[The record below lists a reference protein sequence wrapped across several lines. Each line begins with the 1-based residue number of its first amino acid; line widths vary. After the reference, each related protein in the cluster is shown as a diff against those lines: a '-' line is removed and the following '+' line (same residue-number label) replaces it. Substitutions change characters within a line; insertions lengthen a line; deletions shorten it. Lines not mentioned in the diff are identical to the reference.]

1 MSNAE
6 DEARRVLRESMRLNG
21 DVIKGARQM
30 NENGKAK
37 FDQAQ
42 KVINVLVALMLA
54 VFGWMGNTVWSIVQT
69 QQQQLT
75 QLNIELA
82 KNYMPRVELQQQLD
96 RMTTQLERIDQ
107 QTRRQ

>member
-1 MSNAE
+1 M
-6 DEARRVLRESMRLNG
+6 DLNG
-21 DVIKGARQM
+21 DVRRNRDAKEGHAPM
-30 NENGKAK
+30 NEPKSK
-37 FDQAQ
+37 FDSAQ
-42 KVINVLVALMLA
+42 KIINVLVAIMLA

-96 RMTTQLERIDQ
+96 RMTSAACSSIDQ
-107 QTRRQ
+107 QTRK

>member
-1 MSNAE
+1 
-6 DEARRVLRESMRLNG
+6 
-21 DVIKGARQM
+21 
-30 NENGKAK
+30 
-37 FDQAQ
+37 
-42 KVINVLVALMLA
+42 
-54 VFGWMGNTVWSIVQT
+54 MGNTVWSIVQT

-107 QTRRQ
+107 QTRK